1 MECYFCK
8 RNIKVI
14 DFKDTMLLRN
24 FISGLGKIRPR
35 KRTGLCATHQRAI
48 ARAVKRARTL
58 GLLSATHK

>member
-14 DFKDTMLLRN
+14 DFKETSLLRN
-24 FISGLGKIRPR
+24 FISGLGKIRAR

-48 ARAVKRARTL
+48 ARSIKRARTL
-58 GLLSATHK
+58 GLLSSVQK